1 MRITRSI
8 MQPYGGWNERPP
20 VPLGPAVHRE
30 ESVTAAT
37 LLGNHSIMWLLFL
50 MMAFIIFLILSS
62 TKSPTETTLLP
73 NTDTHFLTSL
83 SNLLR
88 SLAVI
93 QLPQHTTAKNT
104 ALATTDW

>member
-37 LLGNHSIMWLLFL
+37 LLGNHSIM
-50 MMAFIIFLILSS
+50 
-62 TKSPTETTLLP
+62 
-73 NTDTHFLTSL
+73 
-83 SNLLR
+83 
-88 SLAVI
+88 
-93 QLPQHTTAKNT
+93 
-104 ALATTDW
+104 